1 MFSRFCVSR
10 QTLVSCWRFN
20 QPEARNLGR
29 NKHVR
34 VAVQE
39 GHEKSGSAS
48 LLHIECWKCGM
59 SHTSSNVGADAVQAR
74 QVRAPAGYETVSDSR
89 LPENG
94 ASATSRRTDRHDIV
108 AEGGYAWLI

>member
-48 LLHIECWKCGM
+48 LLHMECWKCGM
-59 SHTSSNVGADAVQAR
+59 SAA
-74 QVRAPAGYETVSDSR
+74 
-89 LPENG
+89 
-94 ASATSRRTDRHDIV
+94 ATSELMLCKRGKYERHLDMKQSQTRV
-108 AEGGYAWLI
+108 FQRMEPAPHQDER